1 LRTKPLACPT
11 CALRYPLEER
21 FCARCRMPL
30 VYIGAEPLD
39 TPASDA
45 HGKARKINPAYTEG
59 ELVRV
64 AGGRNQAEA
73 EFIQGLLLEEGVPSI
88 LRRSAGFDVPDFLA
102 AGPRDVMVPQA
113 GAETAHEVL
122 LTADMAPPA
131 GPPYRP
137 RPLLLLAAIGAGG
150 ALTALIA
157 WALLQVG
164 T

>member
-1 LRTKPLACPT
+1 LSSPLACPT
-11 CALRYPLEER
+11 CALRYSLDER

-30 VYIGAEPLD
+30 VYVGSEPLD
-39 TPASDA
+39 EPDTDA

-64 AGGRNQAEA
+64 AGGRNQPEA

-122 LTADMAPPA
+122 LTADLAPPEEQ
-131 GPPYRP
+131 PRRP
-137 RPLLLLAAIGAGG
+137 RALLLLAVIGGG
-150 ALTALIA
+150 SALTALIA
-157 WALLQVG
+157 WALLQAAA
-164 T
+164 